1 MALEN
6 KKSLLQPESVE
17 AQQYRLQN
25 SRLAARVEQTISTGN
40 QQSSAGAARPA
51 GRPSVLAPST
61 PPSPLP
67 AESNATV
74 SSTVPGGSPTPIPS
88 PAPPSGHPDNSP
100 SVPTP
105 PVVYKRDAISLDG
118 SAYLTASLDLTDPD
132 LSIANVTGS
141 RWGFVFMV
149 DMENRKAGH
158 RQTLLHTY
166 SGSAQSSSLEMGIGG
181 DGHPFLEYKNNGGV
195 VTYAG
200 HPNTQVRTRHLNRLD
215 QLEGKQG
222 NGYTYIQFD
231 RKTSGDNTPNVR
243 ADHNGMLG
251 AGGAIF
257 ESSSVSA
264 SSILGADLDIS
275 NNDNFYIGGTSAR
288 PNSNFSG
295 SIAYAAIYKRAP
307 FAGFIQQLRGKGTD
321 PTYSTANN
329 NFVREYRFNGNILEL
344 TGSLATTQVPLGISG
359 SVTYVDAHK

>member
-67 AESNATV
+67 AESNATTT
-74 SSTVPGGSPTPIPS
+74 STLPGGSATPIATATTSETVSTTTPTVS
-88 PAPPSGHPDNSP
+88 
-100 SVPTP
+100 TP
-105 PVVYKRDAISLDG
+105 PVIYKRDAISLDG

-132 LSIANVTGS
+132 LSITNVTGS

-181 DGHPFLEYKNNGGV
+181 DGHLFLEYKNNGGV
-195 VTYAG
+195 LTYAG

-231 RKTSGDNTPNVR
+231 RQSSGNNTPDVR
-243 ADHNGMLG
+243 SNHNGLLG
-251 AGGAIF
+251 TGGAIF
-257 ESSSVSA
+257 ESSSVNYL
-264 SSILGADLDIS
+264 SILGADLDIS

-307 FAGFIQQLRGKGTD
+307 FAGFIQQLRDRGTD
-321 PTYSTANN
+321 PTYSTVNN
-329 NFVREYRFNGNILEL
+329 NFVREYRFNGSIVER

>member
-40 QQSSAGAARPA
+40 QQSSAG
-51 GRPSVLAPST
+51 RPSALAPST

-67 AESNATV
+67 AESNATAT
-74 SSTVPGGSPTPIPS
+74 SALPGGSATPIAAATTSETVSTPTPTV
-88 PAPPSGHPDNSP
+88 A
-100 SVPTP
+100 TP
-105 PVVYKRDAISLDG
+105 PVIYKRDAISLDG

-141 RWGFVFMV
+141 RWGFAFMV
-149 DMENRKAGH
+149 NMENRKAGH

-166 SGSAQSSSLEMGIGG
+166 SGSIQSSSLEMGIGE
-181 DGHPFLEYKNNGGV
+181 DGGLFLEYKNNGGV
-195 VTYAG
+195 LTYAS
-200 HPNTQVRTRHLNRLD
+200 HPNTQVRTRHLARLD
-215 QLEGKQG
+215 QFEGKQG

-231 RKTSGDNTPNVR
+231 RQNSGANTPNVR
-243 ADHNGMLG
+243 ASHMGLFG
-251 AGGAIF
+251 RGGTTIF
-257 ESSSVSA
+257 ESSSVDIT
-264 SSILGADLDIS
+264 SILGADLDIS

-295 SIAYAAIYKRAP
+295 SIAYAAIYKRSP
-307 FAGFIQQLRGKGTD
+307 YAGFLQQLRDRGTD
-321 PTYSTANN
+321 PTFTTVNG
-329 NFVREYRFNGNILEL
+329 NFVREYRFNGSIVER